1 MYSLVSHFFPLILQ
15 KLIQITISSERTHIN
30 KSKIE
35 KLKDVT
41 KDENN
46 YRSRFGRIN

>member
-1 MYSLVSHFFPLILQ
+1 MYSLVSHFFPLIQQ
-15 KLIQITISSERTHIN
+15 KLTQITILSERTNIN
-30 KSKIE
+30 KSKLE

-41 KDENN
+41 KDANN